1 MDADRTAAMHGGD
14 RRRTRTRR
22 SLRDHDENEVTR
34 ATEGIRVM
42 TTPFPITVDDPGIQT
57 ILNAFQTADGVVK
70 AVRSSVSGAEAAL
83 QWNGDASTV
92 YRNSLAGWLDGL
104 SQVETGLHNLDDAMH
119 THQQSTN
126 VAEDTARGSSTWY
139 RG

>member
-1 MDADRTAAMHGGD
+1 VRH
-14 RRRTRTRR
+14 
-22 SLRDHDENEVTR
+22 HDENEVTR
-34 ATEGIRVM
+34 ANEGISVM

-83 QWNGDASTV
+83 QWNGDAATT
-92 YRNSLAGWLDGL
+92 YRSSLAGWLDGL
-104 SQVETGLHNLDDAMH
+104 TQVETGLHNLDDAMH
-119 THQQSTN
+119 NHQQSTN
-126 VAEDTARGSSTWY
+126 TAEEGARGSAAWH